1 MTDQQTRLVRV
12 RTFRS
17 EDQEA
22 LLEETILQW
31 RALGASAA
39 WNAIY
44 DMLGWWFAARGL
56 DPEAQRVDRTH
67 LEIHPVPWL
76 TGDMAAEAGEVV
88 SSKEIPASS
97 RRLGEHHHLGGEH
110 AGDEP
115 A

>member
-44 DMLGWWFAARGL
+44 DLLGWWFAARGL

-67 LEIHPVPWL
+67 LEIHPVPWR
-76 TGDMAAEAGEVV
+76 TGDTTAEAGEVATAKV
-88 SSKEIPASS
+88 NPGA
-97 RRLGEHHHLGGEH
+97 
-110 AGDEP
+110 
-115 A
+115 